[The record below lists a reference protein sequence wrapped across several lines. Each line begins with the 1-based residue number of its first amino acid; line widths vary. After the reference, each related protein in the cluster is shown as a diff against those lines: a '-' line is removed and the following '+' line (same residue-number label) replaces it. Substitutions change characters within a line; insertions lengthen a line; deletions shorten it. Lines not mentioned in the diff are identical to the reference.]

1 MHWLRLTIVL
11 IIVALLQVTVAPALE
26 VRHVRPDLLLLVAV
40 CIAVRE
46 PLGGRS
52 RWHAFWTGWLAG
64 LAVDVFSAGSPLPF
78 GSTALVFG
86 LVAIGMSKLGEELFL
101 ESAIAQILVLAPACL
116 AAHLALAVALLAFR
130 GGHAGATLG
139 RGFWTAMYS
148 ALAGPVVFAVLGRF
162 ERFLGMRSRRSFG
175 RV

>member
-11 IIVALLQVTVAPALE
+11 LIVALLQVTIVPALE
-26 VRHVRPDLLLLVAV
+26 VRHVRPDLLLLVAI

-46 PLGGRS
+46 PLGERS
-52 RWHAFWTGWLAG
+52 RWHAFWSGWLAG
-64 LAVDVFSAGSPLPF
+64 LAVDVFSVGSPLPL

-86 LVAIGMSKLGEELFL
+86 LVVMGMSKLGEELFL

-116 AAHLALAVALLAFR
+116 AAHLALAAALLVFR
-130 GGHAGATLG
+130 GGAVGTTLG
-139 RGFWTAMYS
+139 RGFWTAAYS
-148 ALAGPVVFAVLGRF
+148 ALAGPIVFAVLRRL
-162 ERFLGMRSRRSFG
+162 ERFLGTRSRRSFG